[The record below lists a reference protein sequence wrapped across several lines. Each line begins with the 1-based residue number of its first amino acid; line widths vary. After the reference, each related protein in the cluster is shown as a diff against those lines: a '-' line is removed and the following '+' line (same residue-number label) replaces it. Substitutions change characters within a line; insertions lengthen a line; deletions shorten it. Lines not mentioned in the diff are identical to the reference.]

1 MDLISSVLAVLLFAA
16 FVPGVLVTL
25 PSKTASKWT
34 VLLVH
39 GVLFAVVTGFV
50 MHYYWTKIKEHM
62 GNYGAT
68 CPPGYQMVGP
78 NEDCVAIGGH
88 R

>member
-1 MDLISSVLAVLLFAA
+1 MDLVSSILSVLLFAA

-34 VLLVH
+34 VLGVH
-39 GVLFAVVTGFV
+39 ALLFAVVAGFV
-50 MHYYWTKIKEHM
+50 MHYYWTQIKEHM

-68 CPPGYQMVGP
+68 CPPGYQMVGS
-78 NEDCVAIGGH
+78 NEDCVPVGGH